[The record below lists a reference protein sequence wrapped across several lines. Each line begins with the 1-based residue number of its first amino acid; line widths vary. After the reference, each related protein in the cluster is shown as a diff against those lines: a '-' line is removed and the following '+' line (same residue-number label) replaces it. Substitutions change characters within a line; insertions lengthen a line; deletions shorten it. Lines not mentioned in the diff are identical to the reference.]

1 MSRPVYRLQDLPRQ
15 VGQRLGSSD
24 WVRIDQDRINAFAH
38 ATGDRQWIH
47 VDAERA
53 AAGPFGQTIAH
64 GFLTLSLVPALA
76 ASAFEIEGSRMG
88 INYGLDRV
96 RFPAPVPVGSRLR
109 AHFTLLSC
117 EAITQGLQ
125 LVMEATFER
134 EGSAKPVCVARTVA
148 RRYA

>member
-1 MSRPVYRLQDLPRQ
+1 MSRPVYRFEELPGR

-24 WVRIDQDRINAFAH
+24 WLRIDQNRIDAFAR
-38 ATGDRQWIH
+38 ATGDDQWIH

-76 ASAFEIEGSRMG
+76 ATAFEIEGSRMG
-88 INYGLDRV
+88 VNYGLDRV

-117 EAITQGLQ
+117 EAIDQGLQ
-125 LVMEATFER
+125 LVMEARFER
-134 EGSAKPVCVARTVA
+134 EGFAKPVCLARTVA
-148 RRYA
+148 RRYR